1 MLSGESCIREV
12 AAYLLDHRN
21 FSNVPDTTFVE
32 IVHNAL
38 KFVPFTG
45 LEVTSDYY
53 YDVLSTLITPV
64 NNDEG
69 QLSKTKRN
77 DTSRGNDLSISNR
90 SLHKKQVE
98 SKSGPK
104 FGSLQGFCENIGA
117 VENYSSDKFSKDE
130 VHKIAIL
137 DLRLLNLDRN
147 DQNILVQKVFRKV
160 DRNGVMKKVPVFS
173 LVPIDHGLCIPDN
186 LAVCSFDLCWLGW
199 R

>member
-1 MLSGESCIREV
+1 M
-12 AAYLLDHRN
+12 DHRN

-77 DTSRGNDLSISNR
+77 DTSKGNDLSISNR

-104 FGSLQGFCENIGA
+104 FGSLQAFCENIGA

>member
-1 MLSGESCIREV
+1 M
-12 AAYLLDHRN
+12 LDHKN
-21 FSNVPDTTFVE
+21 FSNVPETTFVE

-69 QLSKTKRN
+69 PQSKTKRN
-77 DTSRGNDLSISNR
+77 DTSKGNDLTISNR
-90 SLHKKQVE
+90 SMQKR
-98 SKSGPK
+98 SSIDTRTGPK
-104 FGSLQGFCENIGA
+104 FGSLQIFCENIGA
-117 VENYSSDKFSKDE
+117 VENYSSDKFSKDD

-147 DQNILVQKVFRKV
+147 D
-160 DRNGVMKKVPVFS
+160 
-173 LVPIDHGLCIPDN
+173 
-186 LAVCSFDLCWLGW
+186 
-199 R
+199 

>member
-1 MLSGESCIREV
+1 MTEDGTSGAYILRNQDKKGVAIFKAIDEEPFAPNNPRSHSGPFGSQTFRPGVLSGESCIREV
-12 AAYLLDHRN
+12 AAYLLDHKN
-21 FSNVPDTTFVE
+21 FSNVPETTFVE

-69 QLSKTKRN
+69 PQSKTKRN
-77 DTSRGNDLSISNR
+77 DTSKGNDLTISNR
-90 SLHKKQVE
+90 SMQKR
-98 SKSGPK
+98 SSIDTRTGPK
-104 FGSLQGFCENIGA
+104 FGSLQIFCENIGA
-117 VENYSSDKFSKDE
+117 VENYSSDKFSKDD

-147 DQNILVQKVFRKV
+147 D
-160 DRNGVMKKVPVFS
+160 
-173 LVPIDHGLCIPDN
+173 
-186 LAVCSFDLCWLGW
+186 
-199 R
+199 